1 MPALMIGLAVV
12 GRKPCHNRLT
22 KGLEGLISQ
31 SEPQALAASI
41 RTVGNCGDGLKHQLV
56 WHRRALHWGWLLS
69 RLGFDDCNQLARLR
83 LEAFQFW
90 CRTLVVA
97 QARLYSVSRIA
108 RGWLYIR
115 RLIGPYR
122 ANDKYT

>member
-1 MPALMIGLAVV
+1 MGLAAV
-12 GRKPCHNRLT
+12 GRKPCHGRLA
-22 KGLEGLISQ
+22 KGPEGLTSQ
-31 SEPQALAASI
+31 SEPQALAAI
-41 RTVGNCGDGLKHQLV
+41 LRMVCECGEGLKHQLG
-56 WHRRALHWGWLLS
+56 WHRPGLRWGWFLS
-69 RLGFDDCNQLARLR
+69 RLGFDDCNQLARLQ